1 MTGDL
6 AADFFLYNNVKAE
19 HDEVLAW
26 FKNNARRIGATYII
40 TWRRI
45 WSVARA
51 SEGVRAYGGSDPHTG
66 HIHISYG
73 TTPPRKDDDD
83 MNDADWNKMEALIKK
98 HTPSAGEIADAVL
111 TRDNKIKNLWKRE
124 GAGTHTSLASALE
137 EIGKDTMPK
146 A

>member
-1 MTGDL
+1 
-6 AADFFLYNNVKAE
+6 
-19 HDEVLAW
+19 
-26 FKNNARRIGATYII
+26 
-40 TWRRI
+40 
-45 WSVARA
+45 
-51 SEGVRAYGGSDPHTG
+51 
-66 HIHISYG
+66 
-73 TTPPRKDDDD
+73 